1 MIHAKINLS
10 KRFILFGKGPLEEAI
25 SQLPTLQINDCQQ
38 DLRSP
43 GDCRIFQ
50 KWQEKRGEDRNL
62 SRKRF
67 ETVPLQELLKIKFFA
82 WGAMRSEEGGYNAP
96 SQI

>member
-1 MIHAKINLS
+1 MT
-10 KRFILFGKGPLEEAI
+10 
-25 SQLPTLQINDCQQ
+25 TLQINDRQQ

-50 KWQEKRGEDRNL
+50 GWQEKRGEDRNL

-82 WGAMRSEEGGYNAP
+82 WGAMRREGGGYNAP